1 MKQFLNEFYTDLKAP
16 VHQQIAQLKL
26 SLTKPKESPKVKHY
40 KYWLRMNNDIQQP
53 EPEQNKILIVDIVKP
68 KPKPRDIP
76 RINKFIHKKKFKNTL
91 LQIVKPIEIIIVEPE
106 PQPPPE
112 PIEIIIVEPEPQPQ
126 PEPIEIIIVEPP
138 PEPQPEPEKK
148 VNINNKYTIEQFKKL
163 KRSKQIRFSRKVYKI
178 FEYIRTKE
186 TTEEDIKNHYIKLLK
201 EYPNLFKITRTDS
214 LKEYMDMYAENFE
227 NEELQEEYNKKQ
239 KQKEFEE
246 SERIYQEKYKKIE
259 KQPIKLKATDK
270 KLLNKQKKGYI
281 EYITKYK
288 NNIIESNKKLLK
300 KQMKGETEKEYN
312 GYREC
317 IKDSIERDT
326 KHINEWEDIVKKI
339 DENLNSNLEIHLIV

>member
-16 VHQQIAQLKL
+16 LHQQIAQLKL

-53 EPEQNKILIVDIVKP
+53 EPEQNKILVVDIVKP
-68 KPKPRDIP
+68 KSKPRDIP

-91 LQIVKPIEIIIVEPE
+91 LQIVKPIEIIIVEP
-106 PQPPPE
+106 
-112 PIEIIIVEPEPQPQ
+112 PQ
-126 PEPIEIIIVEPP
+126 PE
-138 PEPQPEPEKK
+138 
-148 VNINNKYTIEQFKKL
+148 NINNKYTIEQFKKL
-163 KRSKQIRFSRKVYKI
+163 KRSKQTRFIRKVRKV

-214 LKEYMDMYAENFE
+214 LKEYMDMYADNFE
-227 NEELQEEYNKKQ
+227 NEELEEEYNKKQ
-239 KQKEFEE
+239 QQKEFEE
-246 SERIYQEKYKKIE
+246 SEKIYQEKYKKVE

-300 KQMKGETEKEYN
+300 KQMKGETEKVYK
-312 GYREC
+312 GYIEC
-317 IKDSIERDT
+317 IKESIERDT